1 MAKLQTEADANK
13 ITTAPKTNNQPT
25 NTTEP
30 STEATINQP
39 QSDNTIL
46 YAIIAGLSVLVLA
59 ILGLLIYQNFKNSK
73 TDNQVNS
80 NSPDE
85 ATTDEK

>member
-1 MAKLQTEADANK
+1 MVNIKLRLSLEEIFLLKNK
-13 ITTAPKTNNQPT
+13 AIYTLSVKKQN
-25 NTTEP
+25 
-30 STEATINQP
+30 SLCLK
-39 QSDNTIL
+39 IL

>member
-1 MAKLQTEADANK
+1 LVNIKLRLSLEEIFLLKNK
-13 ITTAPKTNNQPT
+13 AIYTLSVKKQN
-25 NTTEP
+25 
-30 STEATINQP
+30 SLCLK
-39 QSDNTIL
+39 IL

>member
-1 MAKLQTEADANK
+1 MAQPWRDFFAKNNKAANITLSVKKQNSLCLKLCLK
-13 ITTAPKTNNQPT
+13 
-25 NTTEP
+25 
-30 STEATINQP
+30 
-39 QSDNTIL
+39 IL
-46 YAIIAGLSVLVLA
+46 YSIIAGLSVLVLA

-85 ATTDEK
+85 ATTDKK

>member
-1 MAKLQTEADANK
+1 LLKKAIYTLSLKKQNSLCLK
-13 ITTAPKTNNQPT
+13 
-25 NTTEP
+25 
-30 STEATINQP
+30 
-39 QSDNTIL
+39 IL